1 MSLLWGRH
9 QGVLLVCHLAQ
20 QIFEKALVLQG
31 ININYI
37 VSLKMKVKYA
47 LKKVWEKQ
55 KSIKKKMQIHPQSDF
70 SEVTVVS
77 LIEGR
82 FFTS

>member
-1 MSLLWGRH
+1 M
-9 QGVLLVCHLAQ
+9 
-20 QIFEKALVLQG
+20 LQG

-37 VSLKMKVKYA
+37 VSLKMNVKYA
-47 LKKVWEKQ
+47 LKKIWEKQ
-55 KSIKKKMQIHPQSDF
+55 KIIKKKMQIHPKSDL
-70 SEVTVVS
+70 SEVTMVS